1 MPQHVHAMEPEP
13 APAWTLTTD
22 GAVFFGF
29 NGQQREF
36 TDFYTWESQNWFM
49 LDAAR
54 PVGNGRLTLDGM
66 ISLEPFTMKK
76 LGSPQVFQTGETYR
90 GGPLIDYQHP
100 HDLVM
105 ELGGRYRFVRGPMG
119 YTMAADLVGVFG
131 EELRGMLGGDA
142 VFVVIEGTFKNRR

>member
-1 MPQHVHAMEPEP
+1 MPQHAHAMEPEP

-49 LDAAR
+49 VDAAR

-66 ISLEPFTMKK
+66 ISLKRNNRERALEMFRRCVA
-76 LGSPQVFQTGETYR
+76 LGPKSCLAKQCR
-90 GGPLIDYQHP
+90 I
-100 HDLVM
+100 
-105 ELGGRYRFVRGPMG
+105 
-119 YTMAADLVGVFG
+119 AD
-131 EELRGMLGGDA
+131 
-142 VFVVIEGTFKNRR
+142 